1 MACVA
6 QATRAAAL
14 NNANGLT
21 RIVSGMT
28 ARELREGIHRRYS
41 QTALFFNGEILFA
54 PAIFFLRRSR
64 PTRVE
69 SEAVRHY
76 YSVEQLVRA
85 VSSFRMGVNGENL
98 VDVILDSEV
107 EAP

>member
-1 MACVA
+1 MAFVA
-6 QATRAAAL
+6 HATRAAAL
-14 NNANGLT
+14 YNANGLT
-21 RIVSGMT
+21 RIVRGMT

-41 QTALFFNGEILFA
+41 HTALFFKGEILFA

-76 YSVEQLVRA
+76 YNVEQLVRA